1 MLANRAFQ
9 QARPGGAASLPDLG
23 SKLEPN
29 ELFVTV
35 ILQRELNHRD
45 KDLVRVRALSGQVS
59 AAPNKEVRAMGSV
72 SPRPP
77 PQGLARTRIPETAV
91 LH

>member
-45 KDLVRVRALSGQVS
+45 KALVRVRALSGQVS
-59 AAPNKEVRAMGSV
+59 AAPNKEG
-72 SPRPP
+72 SPRPSR
-77 PQGLARTRIPETAV
+77 QAFKLARARIPETAV
-91 LH
+91 LY